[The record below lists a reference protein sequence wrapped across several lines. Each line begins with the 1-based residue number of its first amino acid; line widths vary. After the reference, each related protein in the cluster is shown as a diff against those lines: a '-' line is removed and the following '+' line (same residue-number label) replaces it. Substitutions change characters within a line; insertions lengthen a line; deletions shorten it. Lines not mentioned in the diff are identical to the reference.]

1 MSSKF
6 FTNEAD
12 NTLISK
18 IEGIFKHRNIH
29 FFDALVGYFRAS
41 GYFRIREFVKKAE
54 EIRIL
59 VGINIDNLINEANQQ
74 GLLFDSNA
82 ERVQDEFFLEIKKS
96 IQAAEYDKE
105 VENGM
110 LQLISDIVTGKVK
123 IKVHPKQNIHAKIY
137 IFREKE
143 KHDHGY
149 GSVITGSS
157 NLTDAGLSRNFEFNV
172 ELRENSDI
180 EFATETF
187 NKLWEESIPIAE
199 EYIEKL
205 QKETFLN
212 DTYTPYEV
220 YLKFLV
226 EYFGR
231 SIEFDPNSITD
242 LPKGFKRLSYQIDAV
257 NDGYAKM
264 LKYSGFILADVVGL
278 GKTIVATI
286 IAKKYFYAN
295 GFPTYRSRTLIIVPP
310 ALKENWTETTEKFR
324 LDNVKIVTNG
334 SLHKVTDPAKY
345 DLIIVD
351 EAHKFRSDTASMYNE
366 LQKICKTPTRRILP
380 NGTFVP
386 KKIMLVSATPLNNRP
401 EDIANLV
408 YLFQDSKNSTLEIGS
423 TLQKFFRDQIDAYR
437 KLKKEPD
444 IKTIQAGVKIIYE
457 KIRTK
462 VIEPLIVRRTR
473 TDLLAHKL
481 YSEDLIKQG
490 IKFPIVKQPQKI
502 FYQLEPHLD
511 KLYDKTIFVLSD
523 PTQGLTY
530 NRYRAIG
537 FLKPYKKSKYRQAD
551 MISVQLARIMKTL
564 LVKRIDSSFFAFK
577 QSLERFMMATKAMVT
592 MFENGKIYLAP
603 NLPVSDMINEGKE
616 EELLNLIIEK
626 SIDDPTIE
634 ICEPD
639 DFEYNFLPG
648 LKNDYELLKDLNS
661 DWAKIIED
669 PKLDVFVNYLRD
681 TLLSKKINL
690 QSKLV
695 VFSESKET
703 TDYLFKELPKLVNFR
718 ILAVDSHSRKDK
730 MPEIRK
736 NFDAN
741 IPKSEQSDDYDIVI
755 STEVLAEGIN
765 LHRSNVIV
773 NYDTPWNSTKLMQ
786 RIGRVN
792 RIGSTAN
799 EVHVFNFYP
808 TAKVNSDIELEKKA
822 IMKLQAFHAALGE
835 DSQIYSPDEEFETF
849 GLFDKNTEEE
859 KDEKLS
865 YLMMIRDIKEKNPTL
880 FKLIKNM
887 PLRARV
893 GRNNTDL
900 INGTIC
906 YIKDDKRDAFI
917 FVKSDNE
924 IEELTFL
931 ETVRKFEALQEEK
944 ACKLHDA
951 HHDQVKIAI
960 QVFANKVE
968 VEKAKDK
975 KVDVTQGPNEKS
987 AIAYLDAMLNLPF
1000 TNDQETQLIIIAKG
1014 AIRKGRFQN
1023 LQRDIN
1029 KLHKAVKKSPLKPV
1043 IILER
1048 VIVILK
1054 SYPLKQDEE
1063 DIYQEVQVIKPRVLN
1078 PEIIITESFSK

>member
-6 FTNEAD
+6 FTNENE
-12 NTLISK
+12 NTLINK
-18 IEGIFKHRNIH
+18 IEGIFKYRNIH

-41 GYFRIREFVKKAE
+41 GYFRIRKFIEKSE

-59 VGINIDNLINEANQQ
+59 VGINIDNLIHEANQQ

-82 ERVQDEFFLEIKKS
+82 ERAQDEFYLEIKKN

-105 VENGM
+105 VESGM
-110 LQLISDIVTGKVK
+110 LQLISDIITGKVK

-137 IFREKE
+137 IFREQE

-157 NLTDAGLSRNFEFNV
+157 NLTDAGLSKNFEFNV
-172 ELRENSDI
+172 ELRDNTDI
-180 EFATETF
+180 EFATDTF
-187 NKLWEESIPIAE
+187 NKLWEESIPVAE

-205 QKETFLN
+205 QKETYLN
-212 DTYTPYEV
+212 DSYTPYEV
-220 YLKFLV
+220 YLKFLI
-226 EYFGR
+226 EYFGK
-231 SIEFDPNSITD
+231 SVEFDPNSITD

-257 NDGYAKM
+257 NDGYAKII
-264 LKYSGFILADVVGL
+264 KHNGFILADVVGL

-286 IAKKYFYAN
+286 IAKKYFYSN
-295 GFPTYRSRTLIIVPP
+295 GFPSHRSRTLIIVPP
-310 ALKENWTETTEKFR
+310 ALKENWAETTDKFR
-324 LDNVKIVTNG
+324 LDNVKIITNG
-334 SLHKVTDPAKY
+334 SLHKVHDPLKY

-351 EAHKFRSDTASMYNE
+351 EAHKFRSDTAAMYND

-380 NGTFVP
+380 NGTTVE

-408 YLFQDSKNSTLEIGS
+408 YLFQDSKSSSLEIGN
-423 TLQKFFRDQIDAYR
+423 LQNFFRIQIDAYR

-444 IKTIQAGVKIIYE
+444 IKTVQEGVKRIYE
-457 KIRTK
+457 RIRTK

-473 TDLLAHKL
+473 TDLMEHKL
-481 YSEDLIKQG
+481 YSEDLFNQG
-490 IKFPIVKQPQKI
+490 VKFPVVKQPQKI
-502 FYQLEPHLD
+502 FYQLEPHLEA
-511 KLYDKTIFVLSD
+511 LYDKTIFVLSD

-537 FLKPYKKSKYRQAD
+537 FLKPHKKNKYKQAD
-551 MISVQLARIMKTL
+551 MISGQLAKIMKTL

-592 MFENGKIYLAP
+592 MFENGKIYIAP

-626 SIDDPTIE
+626 SLDDPTIE

-648 LKNDYELLKDLNS
+648 LINDYELLKDLNK
-661 DWAKIIED
+661 DWSKINDD
-669 PKLDVFVNYLRD
+669 PKIEVFIEYLRK
-681 TLLSKKINL
+681 TLLNKKINP

-703 TDYLFKELPKLVNFR
+703 TDYLFRELPKHVNFR
-718 ILAVDSHSRKDK
+718 FLSVDSHSRKEK
-730 MPEIRK
+730 MPEIRR

-741 IPKSEQSDDYDIVI
+741 LPKHEQKDDFDIVI

-773 NYDTPWNSTKLMQ
+773 NYDTPWNSTRLMQ

-835 DSQIYSPDEEFETF
+835 DSQIYSPDEETSTF
-849 GLFDKNTEEE
+849 GLFDKQMEEE

-865 YLMMIRDIKEKNPTL
+865 YLMMIRDIKEKNPAL
-880 FKLIKNM
+880 FKQIKNM

-893 GRNNTDL
+893 GRKNSELNK
-900 INGTIC
+900 GTIC
-906 YIKDDKRDAFI
+906 FIRDDKRDAFI
-917 FVKSDNE
+917 FVKSNSE
-924 IEELTFL
+924 VEELTFL
-931 ETVRKFEALQEEK
+931 ETVKKFEAFQEEK
-944 ACKLHDA
+944 GIALHDL
-951 HHDQVKIAI
+951 HHEQVKSAI
-960 QVFANKVE
+960 QVFADKVE
-968 VEKAKDK
+968 DEKAKDK

-987 AIAYLDAMLNLPF
+987 AIAYLDAMLSLPL
-1000 TNDQETQLIIIAKG
+1000 TNDVEAQLIIIAKE

-1029 KLHKAVKKSPLKPV
+1029 KLKRAVKKSPLKPV
-1043 IILER
+1043 IILEK
-1048 VIVILK
+1048 VMAILK
-1054 SYPLKQDEE
+1054 SYPLKQEE
-1063 DIYQEVQVIKPRVLN
+1063 EEIYQEVQIVKPKVLN
-1078 PEIIITESFSK
+1078 PEIIITESFSN

>member
-41 GYFRIREFVKKAE
+41 GYFRIREFVEKAE

-59 VGINIDNLINEANQQ
+59 VGINIDNLINEASQQ

-82 ERVQDEFFLEIKKS
+82 ERAQDEFFLEIKKS

-137 IFREKE
+137 IFREKQ

-172 ELRENSDI
+172 ELRENTDI

-187 NKLWEESIPIAE
+187 NKLWEESIPVAD

-205 QKETFLN
+205 QKETYLN
-212 DTYTPYEV
+212 DSYTPYEV

-257 NDGYAKM
+257 NDGFAKIM
-264 LKYSGFILADVVGL
+264 KHNGFILADVVGL

-286 IAKKYFYAN
+286 IAKKYFYSN
-295 GFPTYRSRTLIIVPP
+295 GFPSHRSRTLIVVPP

-351 EAHKFRSDTASMYNE
+351 EAHKFRSDTASMYND

-380 NGTFVP
+380 NGTVVQ

-408 YLFQDSKNSTLEIGS
+408 YLFQDSKNSTLEIN
-423 TLQKFFRDQIDAYR
+423 LQNFFRTQIDIYR

-444 IKTIQAGVKIIYE
+444 IKTVQAGVKKIYE
-457 KIRTK
+457 KIRIK

-473 TDLLAHKL
+473 TDLLAHKQ
-481 YSEDLIKQG
+481 YSEDLINQG
-490 IKFPIVKQPQKI
+490 IRFPIVKQPQKI
-502 FYQLEPHLD
+502 YYQLEPHLEA
-511 KLYDKTIFVLSD
+511 LYDKTIFVLSD
-523 PTQGLTY
+523 ETQGLTY

-537 FLKPYKKSKYRQAD
+537 FLKQSKKSKYKQAD
-551 MISVQLARIMKTL
+551 MISGQLARIMKTL

-577 QSLERFMMATKAMVT
+577 QSLERFLMATKSMVT
-592 MFENGKIYLAP
+592 MFENGKIYIAP

-616 EELLNLIIEK
+616 EELFNLIIEK

-648 LKNDYELLKDLNS
+648 LKNDYELLKDLNK
-661 DWAKIIED
+661 DWVKIIED
-669 PKLDVFVNYLRD
+669 PKLDVFIEYLKN
-681 TLLSKKINL
+681 TLLSKKINP

-703 TDYLFKELPKLVNFR
+703 TDYLFKELPKQVNFR
-718 ILAVDSHSRKDK
+718 ILSVDSHSRKDK
-730 MPEIRK
+730 MPVIRK

-741 IPKSEQSDDYDIVI
+741 ISKSEQSDDYDIVI

-799 EVHVFNFYP
+799 EVYVFNFYP

-849 GLFDKNTEEE
+849 GLFDKQMEEE

-865 YLMMIRDIKEKNPTL
+865 YLMMIREIKEKNPTL

-893 GRNNTDL
+893 GRKNTELKKD
-900 INGTIC
+900 TIC
-906 YIKDDKRDAFI
+906 FIKDDKRDAFI
-917 FVKSDNE
+917 YVNPDNE
-924 IEELTFL
+924 VEELTFL
-931 ETVRKFEALQEEK
+931 ETVRRFEAFQEENGV
-944 ACKLHDA
+944 ALHEN
-951 HHDQVKIAI
+951 HHVQVKFAL
-960 QVFANKVE
+960 QVFADKVE
-968 VEKAKDK
+968 DEKAKDK

-1000 TNDQETQLIIIAKG
+1000 TNDLETQLIIIAKE

-1048 VIVILK
+1048 VIGILK
-1054 SYPLKQDEE
+1054 SYPLKQEE
-1063 DIYQEVQVIKPRVLN
+1063 EEIYQEVLAIKSRVLN

>member
-18 IEGIFKHRNIH
+18 IEGIFKYRNIH

-41 GYFRIREFVKKAE
+41 GYFRIRKFVEKAD

-59 VGINIDNLINEANQQ
+59 VGINIDNLIHEASQQ

-82 ERVQDEFFLEIKKS
+82 ERAQDEFFLEVKKS
-96 IQAAEYDKE
+96 IQEAEYDKD

-110 LQLISDIVTGKVK
+110 LQLISDIVSGKVK

-172 ELRENSDI
+172 ELRENTDI
-180 EFATETF
+180 DFATETF
-187 NKLWEESIPIAE
+187 NKLWEESVPIAE

-205 QKETFLN
+205 QKETYLN

-231 SIEFDPNSITD
+231 SIDFDPNSITD

-257 NDGYAKM
+257 NDGFAKM
-264 LKYSGFILADVVGL
+264 MKHNGFILADVVGL

-286 IAKKYFYAN
+286 IAKKYFYTN
-295 GFPTYRSRTLIIVPP
+295 GFPTHRSRTLIIVPP
-310 ALKENWTETTEKFR
+310 ALKENWSETVDKFR

-334 SLHKVTDPAKY
+334 SLHKVTDPVKY

-351 EAHKFRSDTASMYNE
+351 EAHKFRTDTATMYNE

-380 NGTFVP
+380 NGTVVQ
-386 KKIMLVSATPLNNRP
+386 KKVMLVSATPLNNRP

-408 YLFQDSKNSTLEIGS
+408 YLFQDSKNSTLEIGN
-423 TLQKFFRDQIDAYR
+423 LQNFFRVQIDAYR
-437 KLKKEPD
+437 KLKNENDLKAV
-444 IKTIQAGVKIIYE
+444 QAGVKKIYE
-457 KIRTK
+457 RIRTK

-473 TDLLAHKL
+473 TDLLVHKQ
-481 YSEDLIKQG
+481 YSEDLENQG
-490 IKFPIVKQPQKI
+490 IKFPIVKEPKKI
-502 FYQLEPHLD
+502 FYQLEPHLEA
-511 KLYDKTIFVLSD
+511 LYDKTIFVLSD
-523 PTQGLTY
+523 ETQGLTY

-537 FLKPYKKSKYRQAD
+537 FLKQPKKSKYKQAD
-551 MISVQLARIMKTL
+551 MISGQLARIMKTL

-577 QSLERFMMATKAMVT
+577 QSLERFMLATKAMVT
-592 MFENGKIYLAP
+592 MFENGKIYIAP

-626 SIDDPTIE
+626 SMEDPTIE

-648 LKNDYELLKDLNS
+648 LKNDYELLKDLNN
-661 DWAKIIED
+661 DWKKITED
-669 PKLDVFVNYLRD
+669 PKLEVFVEYLKN
-681 TLLSKKINL
+681 TLLSKKINP

-703 TDYLFKELPKLVNFR
+703 TDYLFKELTKQVNYR
-718 ILAVDSHSRKDK
+718 ILAVDSDSRKDK
-730 MPEIRK
+730 MPIIRQ

-741 IPKSEQSDDYDIVI
+741 LVKAEQKDDFDIVL

-773 NYDTPWNSTKLMQ
+773 NYDTPWNSTRLMQ

-792 RIGSTAN
+792 RIGSTAD
-799 EVHVFNFYP
+799 EVHVYNFYP
-808 TAKVNSDIELEKKA
+808 TAKVNNDIELEKKA

-835 DSQIYSPDEEFETF
+835 DSQIYSPDEETETF
-849 GLFDKNTEEE
+849 GLFDKQMEEE
-859 KDEKLS
+859 KDEKLT

-880 FKLIKNM
+880 FKQIKNM

-893 GRNNTDL
+893 GRKNAIL
-900 INGTIC
+900 KNGTIC
-906 YIKDDKRDAFI
+906 FIKDEKRDAFI
-917 FVKSDNE
+917 YVKPNNE
-924 IEELTFL
+924 TEELTFL
-931 ETVRKFEALQEEK
+931 ETVRQFEAFQNEK
-944 ACKLHDA
+944 GIPLHTL
-951 HHDQVKIAI
+951 HHEQVQKAI
-960 QVFANKVE
+960 QVFADKIE
-968 VEKAKDK
+968 DEKAKDK
-975 KVDVTQGPNEKS
+975 KVDTTQGPNEKN
-987 AIAYLDAMLNLPF
+987 AIAYLDAMLHLPF
-1000 TNDQETQLIIIAKG
+1000 INDKETQLIIIAKE

-1043 IILER
+1043 IILEK
-1048 VIVILK
+1048 IIGILN
-1054 SYPLKQDEE
+1054 SYPLKQEE
-1063 DIYQEVQVIKPRVLN
+1063 EEIYQEVQVIKPRVLN
-1078 PEIIITESFSK
+1078 PEIIITESFSN

>member
-18 IEGIFKHRNIH
+18 IEGIFKHRSIH

-41 GYFRIREFVKKAE
+41 GYFRIREFVEKAE

-59 VGINIDNLINEANQQ
+59 VGINIDNLINEASQQ

-82 ERVQDEFFLEIKKS
+82 ERAQDEFFLEIKKS

-123 IKVHPKQNIHAKIY
+123 IRVHPKQNIHAKIY

-180 EFATETF
+180 EFAAVTF

-205 QKETFLN
+205 QKETYLN

-226 EYFGR
+226 EYFGK

-264 LKYSGFILADVVGL
+264 VKHNGFILADVVGL

-286 IAKKYFYAN
+286 IAKKYFYSN
-295 GFPTYRSRTLIIVPP
+295 GFPSHRSRTLIIVPP
-310 ALKENWTETTEKFR
+310 AIKDNWTETTEKFR

-380 NGTFVP
+380 NGAEVQ
-386 KKIMLVSATPLNNRP
+386 KKIILVSATPLNNRP

-408 YLFQDSKNSTLEIGS
+408 YLFQDSKNSTLEIGN
-423 TLQKFFRDQIDAYR
+423 LQNFFRVQIDAYR
-437 KLKKEPD
+437 KLKKEPN
-444 IKTIQAGVKIIYE
+444 IKTVQAGVKKIYE
-457 KIRTK
+457 RIRIK

-473 TDLLAHKL
+473 TDLMVHKQ
-481 YSEDLIKQG
+481 YSEDLINQG

-502 FYQLEPHLD
+502 FYQLEPHLEA
-511 KLYDKTIFVLSD
+511 LYDKTIFVLRD

-537 FLKPYKKSKYRQAD
+537 FLKPYKKSKYKQAD
-551 MISVQLARIMKTL
+551 MISGQLARIMKTL

-577 QSLERFMMATKAMVT
+577 QSLERFMMATKAMGT
-592 MFENGKIYLAP
+592 MFDNGKIYIAP

-616 EELLNLIIEK
+616 EELLTLIIEK

-648 LKNDYELLKDLNS
+648 LKNDYELLKDLNK
-661 DWAKIIED
+661 DWVKIIED
-669 PKLDVFVNYLRD
+669 PKLDVFIEYLKN
-681 TLLSKKINL
+681 TLLSKKINP

-703 TDYLFKELPKLVNFR
+703 TDYLFKELPKHVNFR
-718 ILAVDSHSRKDK
+718 ILSVDSHSRKDK

-741 IPKSEQSDDYDIVI
+741 IPKIEQSDNFDIVI

-849 GLFDKNTEEE
+849 GLFDKQMKEE

-865 YLMMIRDIKEKNPTL
+865 YLMMIRDMKEKNPTL

-893 GRNNTDL
+893 GRNNSEL
-900 INGTIC
+900 SNGTIC
-906 YIKDDKRDAFI
+906 FIKDDKRDAFI
-917 FVKSDNE
+917 FVKSNRE
-924 IEELTFL
+924 VEELTFL
-931 ETVRKFEALQEEK
+931 ETVRKFEAFQEEK
-944 ACKLHDA
+944 GIALHEN
-951 HHDQVKIAI
+951 HHVQVKSAI
-960 QVFANKVE
+960 QVFADKVE
-968 VEKAKDK
+968 DEKAKDK

-987 AIAYLDAMLNLPF
+987 AIAYLDAMLSLPF
-1000 TNDQETQLIIIAKG
+1000 TNDQETQLIIIAKE

-1048 VIVILK
+1048 VIGILK
-1054 SYPLKQDEE
+1054 SYPLKQEDEE
-1063 DIYQEVQVIKPRVLN
+1063 IYQEVLVLKPRVLN

>member
-18 IEGIFKHRNIH
+18 IEGVFKYRSIH

-41 GYFRIREFVKKAE
+41 GYFRIRKFVEKAD

-59 VGINIDNLINEANQQ
+59 VGINIDNLIHEANQQ

-82 ERVQDEFFLEIKKS
+82 ERAQDEFFIEVKKS
-96 IQAAEYDKE
+96 IQEAEYDKD
-105 VENGM
+105 VENGI
-110 LQLISDIVTGKVK
+110 LQLISDIVSGKVK
-123 IKVHPKQNIHAKIY
+123 IRVHPKQNIHAKIY

-172 ELRENSDI
+172 ELRDNTDI
-180 EFATETF
+180 DFATETF
-187 NKLWEESIPIAE
+187 NKLWDESVPIAD

-205 QKETFLN
+205 QKETYLN

-231 SIEFDPNSITD
+231 SIDFDPNSITD

-257 NDGYAKM
+257 NDGFAKM
-264 LKYSGFILADVVGL
+264 MKHNGFILADVVGL

-286 IAKKYFYAN
+286 IAKKYFYTN
-295 GFPTYRSRTLIIVPP
+295 GFPTHRSRTLIIVPP
-310 ALKENWTETTEKFR
+310 ALKENWLETVDKFR
-324 LDNVKIVTNG
+324 LDNVKIVSNG

-351 EAHKFRSDTASMYNE
+351 EAHKFRTDTATMYNE

-380 NGTFVP
+380 NGTVVQ
-386 KKIMLVSATPLNNRP
+386 KKVMLVSATPLNNRP

-408 YLFQDSKNSTLEIGS
+408 YLFQDSKNSTLEIGN
-423 TLQKFFRDQIDAYR
+423 LQNFFRNQIDAYR
-437 KLKKEPD
+437 KLKNESD
-444 IKTIQAGVKIIYE
+444 IKAVQTGVKKIYE
-457 KIRTK
+457 RIRTK

-473 TDLLAHKL
+473 TDLLVHKQ
-481 YSEDLIKQG
+481 YSEDLENQG
-490 IKFPIVKQPQKI
+490 IKFPIVKEPKKI
-502 FYQLEPHLD
+502 FYQLEPHLEA
-511 KLYDKTIFVLSD
+511 LYDKTIFVLSD
-523 PTQGLTY
+523 ETQGLTY

-537 FLKPYKKSKYRQAD
+537 FLKQPKKSKYKQAD
-551 MISVQLARIMKTL
+551 MISGQLARIMKTL

-577 QSLERFMMATKAMVT
+577 QSLERFMLATKGMVT
-592 MFENGKIYLAP
+592 MFENGKIYIAP

-626 SIDDPTIE
+626 SIEDPTIE

-639 DFEYNFLPG
+639 DFEYNFLSG
-648 LKNDYELLKDLNS
+648 LKNDYELLKDLNN
-661 DWAKIIED
+661 DWKKITDD
-669 PKLDVFVNYLRD
+669 PKLEVFVEYLKR
-681 TLLSKKINL
+681 TLLSKKINP

-703 TDYLFKELPKLVNFR
+703 TDYLFKELTKQVNNR
-718 ILAVDSHSRKDK
+718 IIAVDSDSRKEK
-730 MPEIRK
+730 MPIIRQ

-741 IPKSEQSDDYDIVI
+741 LLNAEQKDDFDIVL

-773 NYDTPWNSTKLMQ
+773 NYDTPWNSTRLMQ

-792 RIGSTAN
+792 RIGSTAD
-799 EVHVFNFYP
+799 EVHVYNFYP
-808 TAKVNSDIELEKKA
+808 TAKVNNDIELEKKA

-835 DSQIYSPDEEFETF
+835 DSQIYSPDEETETF
-849 GLFDKNTEEE
+849 GLFDKQMEEE
-859 KDEKLS
+859 KDLKLT
-865 YLMMIRDIKEKNPTL
+865 YLMMIRDIKEKNPSL
-880 FKLIKNM
+880 FKQIKNM

-893 GRNNTDL
+893 GRKNAIL
-900 INGTIC
+900 KNGTIC
-906 YIKDDKRDAFI
+906 FIKDEKRDAFI
-917 FVKSDNE
+917 YVKPNNE
-924 IEELTFL
+924 TEELTFL
-931 ETVRKFEALQEEK
+931 ETVRQFEAIQHEK
-944 ACKLHDA
+944 GIPLHA
-951 HHDQVKIAI
+951 LHHEQVQKAI
-960 QVFANKVE
+960 RVFADKIE
-968 VEKAKDK
+968 DEKAKDK
-975 KVDVTQGPNEKS
+975 KVDTTQGPNEKN
-987 AIAYLDAMLNLPF
+987 AIAYLDAMLPLPF
-1000 TNDQETQLIIIAKG
+1000 INDKETQLIIIAKE

-1029 KLHKAVKKSPLKPV
+1029 KLHKAVKKAPLKPV
-1043 IILER
+1043 IILEK
-1048 VIVILK
+1048 IIGILN
-1054 SYPLKQDEE
+1054 SYPLKQEVEE
-1063 DIYQEVQVIKPRVLN
+1063 IYQEVKVVKPRFLN
-1078 PEIIITESFSK
+1078 PEIIITESFC